1 MKVLISGAGI
11 VGLSLA
17 RRTAAP
23 YQHGLTPVAV

>member
-17 RRTAAP
+17 RRLP
-23 YQHGLTPVAV
+23 QHGLPLIVV